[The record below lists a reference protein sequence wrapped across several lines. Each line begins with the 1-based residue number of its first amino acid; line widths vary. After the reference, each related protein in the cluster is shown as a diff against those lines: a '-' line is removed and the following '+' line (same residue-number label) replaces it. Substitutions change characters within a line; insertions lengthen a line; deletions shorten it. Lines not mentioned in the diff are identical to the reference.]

1 MSQEADGSLWY
12 SLLWSVWMYWIFRCW
27 ADQLSS
33 VTRKDPNKL
42 AKEDAAP
49 AKEANPSIQSGR
61 LDRSPRTASFFADT
75 LAEIA
80 RRDRLFELAAFL
92 KLAAAAYEEITL
104 AFSDGDRAT
113 LERLVSAEV
122 YESFLA
128 AIREREMRHE
138 VEETCFVRVAPPV
151 FESAVIIG
159 DEAEITVRLTAE
171 LFKLRRDGA
180 VRSNPDGILQT
191 ADLWT
196 FAKALSSPRPI
207 WTLVAT
213 AKPASI
219 LTIEG
224 EACAR

>member
-12 SLLWSVWMYWIFRCW
+12 SLLWSVWIYWIFRCW
-27 ADQLSS
+27 VEQLASI
-33 VTRKDPNKL
+33 TRKDPNKL
-42 AKEDAAP
+42 AKEATIDAENAGILP
-49 AKEANPSIQSGR
+49 AR
-61 LDRSPRTASFFADT
+61 LDQSPRTASFFADT

-80 RRDRLFELAAFL
+80 RRDSYFELAAFL
-92 KLAAAAYEEITL
+92 KHAAAAYEEITL
-104 AFSDGDRAT
+104 AFSAGDRVT
-113 LERLVSAEV
+113 LQRLVSAEV

-128 AIREREMRHE
+128 AIREREILHE

-180 VRSNPDGILQT
+180 VVRSNPDGILQT

-196 FAKALSSPRPI
+196 FGKTLSSPGPI

-213 AKPASI
+213 AKPASV
-219 LTIEG
+219 LTIDG
-224 EACAR
+224 EAYIR